1 MTPSTVARINELTAR
16 DLNAVERV
24 AVLYLLRKLS
34 APEAE

>member
-1 MTPSTVARINELTAR
+1 LTMS
-16 DLNAVERV
+16 DLNAVEQV